1 MWLLHSFLVGYQNL
15 WGICR
20 LCSTRVSQMKTLN
33 MFYLIYWAWKVHND
47 SISLCSIVLPPVG
60 HSSNHEYHCWN
71 LEDSRAVVWIFIALL
86 RFSCDSPSY
95 ISVLNV
101 AGSSKML
108 VPVCKTMCHI
118 IPGYPHNL
126 NVYHLKTLNLSCKV
140 TQLRIWVFIY
150 FHMLV
155 KRIVI

>member
-1 MWLLHSFLVGYQNL
+1 MWLLHSFFVRYQNL

-20 LCSTRVSQMKTLN
+20 LCSMRVSQMKSLN
-33 MFYLIYWAWKVHND
+33 MFYPVIYRTQKVHND
-47 SISLCSIVLPPVG
+47 LIFLCSILLPPVG
-60 HSSNHEYHCWN
+60 HLSNHEYHCWN
-71 LEDSRAVVWIFIALL
+71 SQDSRAMVRIFIALL
-86 RFSCDSPSY
+86 RFSVDSPSY

-108 VPVCKTMCHI
+108 VPICKTMCHV

-140 TQLRIWVFIY
+140 RKLGIWVYIFSCGWKENNI
-150 FHMLV
+150 
-155 KRIVI
+155 